1 MSIMPGDDLYKK
13 HETISV
19 TETEAQNSEKA
30 TYLNRTIW
38 DGNRE
43 FLATRH
49 RTNLEY
55 FDEITKTITP
65 LNYRQIERLLKMT
78 KFE

>member
-1 MSIMPGDDLYKK
+1 MGCIHDNGQP
-13 HETISV
+13 ISV
-19 TETEAQNSEKA
+19 SETEAENSAKA

-38 DGNRE
+38 DIKENE
-43 FLATRH
+43 DSSVTTRH

-65 LNYRQIERLLKMT
+65 LDYRKIEMLLK
-78 KFE
+78 K